1 MTHYDPEHALALCA
15 RHRLD
20 PERIPAHVAVVMD
33 GNGRWAQKRGLERT
47 QGHAAGE
54 VALFDTVNG
63 AVEIGL
69 RWLTVYAFSTENW
82 NRPPEEVEFLMW
94 FNRDIMRRRRVD
106 LDEMGV
112 RVRVLGRRG
121 RPIPADVI
129 RSIEETESLTARNR
143 AMTLIFCFNYGG
155 RAEIAD
161 AVRRVG
167 AEVAAGELDPRRV
180 TEATIARRL
189 YAPDMPDPDI
199 LIRTSGE
206 VRTSNFLLWEAAY
219 SELVFTKTLW
229 PDFRR
234 RHLYAA
240 IRRYQGRERRF
251 GAV

>member
-1 MTHYDPEHALALCA
+1 M
-15 RHRLD
+15 
-20 PERIPAHVAVVMD
+20 
-33 GNGRWAQKRGLERT
+33 
-47 QGHAAGE
+47 
-54 VALFDTVNG
+54 
-63 AVEIGL
+63 
-69 RWLTVYAFSTENW
+69 
-82 NRPPEEVEFLMW
+82 
-94 FNRDIMRRRRVD
+94 
-106 LDEMGV
+106 
-112 RVRVLGRRG
+112 
-121 RPIPADVI
+121 I

-143 AMTLIFCFNYGG
+143 AMTLSFCFNYGG